1 MPSTWTGL
9 KGVKLGKAPPAWRP
23 QGLQGGRLCLPCNP
37 SDERYLHYHQFWLS
51 CQPSIYS
58 KTQHSHWDILG
69 VQSTWQL
76 PGSVLCWVYGLWCHC
91 GVGSPLSAY
100 CQWCQKVVLIAG
112 CHMFTS
118 PDAVCCGAR
127 CSHRV
132 ASCCAV
138 MVGWYPLQYALPMPW
153 LWNSVSWQWQEP
165 WVWQQE
171 LKCIIV
177 VLHQLMCL

>member
-1 MPSTWTGL
+1 MSRHDLTLAQESCRGHRTFNPLLTAYSIALSIQQSYHVCYLVNLQYPILLLHLWPAVLYHLASGGYNTPDTMPSTWTGL

-76 PGSVLCWVYGLWCHC
+76 PGSVLCWVYGLSCHC

-100 CQWCQKVVLIAG
+100 CQLT
-112 CHMFTS
+112 HM
-118 PDAVCCGAR
+118 C
-127 CSHRV
+127 
-132 ASCCAV
+132 
-138 MVGWYPLQYALPMPW
+138 
-153 LWNSVSWQWQEP
+153 
-165 WVWQQE
+165 
-171 LKCIIV
+171 
-177 VLHQLMCL
+177 